1 MKAFSKCVN
10 AAHML
15 SIVTIVDISIYG
27 YWSQTRKDSAERE
40 EQEQTKGSSAEVD
53 NYGNISNLKDIFY

>member
-1 MKAFSKCVN
+1 
-10 AAHML
+10 ML